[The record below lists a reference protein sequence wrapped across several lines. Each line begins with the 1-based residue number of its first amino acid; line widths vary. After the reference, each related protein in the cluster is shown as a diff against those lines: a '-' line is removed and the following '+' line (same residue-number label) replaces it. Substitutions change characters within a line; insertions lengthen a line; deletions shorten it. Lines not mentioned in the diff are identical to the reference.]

1 MESTWFEELTP
12 EQAGE
17 VSGLLGAV
25 EAADGVAP
33 VGEAVVLRLRP
44 GARGSAH
51 LLARVDGVLAGY
63 LHLDVFGD
71 ADGNKVAELA
81 VHPEHRRRGTAT
93 ALLAAA
99 QERVALLGDAPLR
112 VWAHGGRPEQE
123 ALAAK
128 LGHRKVRELL
138 RLRRPLDAGLP
149 SPVLPEGVRLRSFVP
164 GRDEAAVVYVNHR
177 AFSWHPEQG
186 AMSIEDVRHKEEEPW
201 FDPAGFLLA
210 VDAEERLLG
219 FHWTKVHSATL
230 GEVYVVGVDP
240 GAQGGGLGKA
250 LTLAGL
256 AHLRDAGLTEVMLYV
271 EADNA
276 AALAV
281 YTRLGFARWD
291 SDAQY
296 AR

>member
-1 MESTWFEELTP
+1 MELTWFEELSP
-12 EQAGE
+12 EQAEE
-17 VSGLLGAV
+17 VSGLLGAA

-44 GARGSAH
+44 DARGSRH
-51 LLARVDGVLAGY
+51 LLARAGETLVGY

-71 ADGNKVAELA
+71 SDGNEVAELA
-81 VHPEHRRRGTAT
+81 VHPDHRRRGHGT
-93 ALLAAA
+93 ALVEA
-99 QERVALLGDAPLR
+99 VADRAKPLR
-112 VWAHGGRPEQE
+112 VWSHGGHPGAE

-128 LGHRKVRELL
+128 LGYRKVRELL
-138 RLRRPLDAGLP
+138 RLRRALDADLP
-149 SPVLPEGVRLRSFVP
+149 RPVLPDGVTLRSFVP

-177 AFSWHPEQG
+177 AFAWHPEQG
-186 AMSIEDVRHKEEEPW
+186 AMSIEDVRQKEEQPW

-210 VDAEERLLG
+210 VDADGRLLG
-219 FHWTKVHSATL
+219 FHWTKVHTAEL

-240 GAQGGGLGKA
+240 DAQGGGLGKA
-250 LTLAGL
+250 ITLAGL
-256 AHLRDAGLTEVMLYV
+256 AHLRDAGLAEVMLYV

-281 YTRLGFARWD
+281 YNRLGFTRWD
-291 SDAQY
+291 SDVQY

>member
-1 MESTWFEELTP
+1 MESSWFEELSP
-12 EQAGE
+12 AQADE
-17 VSGLLGAV
+17 VTGLLRA
-25 EAADGVAP
+25 AQDADGVAP

-51 LLARVDGVLAGY
+51 LLARVDGALVGY

-81 VHPEHRRRGTAT
+81 VHPAHRRRGHGA
-93 ALLAAA
+93 ALLAAVA
-99 QERVALLGDAPLR
+99 ERAEPLR
-112 VWAHGGRPEQE
+112 VWAHGGRPDQE

-128 LGHRKVRELL
+128 LGYRKVRELL
-138 RLRRPLDAGLP
+138 RLRRPLDADLP

-177 AFSWHPEQG
+177 AFAWHPEQG
-186 AMSIEDVRHKEEEPW
+186 AMSIEDVRDKEGEPW
-201 FDPAGFLLA
+201 FDATGFLLA

-240 GAQGGGLGKA
+240 DAQGGGLGKA

-256 AHLRDAGLTEVMLYV
+256 AHLRAAGLAEVMLYV
-271 EADNA
+271 ESDNA

-281 YTRLGFARWD
+281 YNRLGFTRWD

>member
-1 MESTWFEELTP
+1 MESTWSEELSP
-12 EQAGE
+12 EQADE
-17 VSGLLGAV
+17 VRALLSAA

-33 VGEAVVLRLRP
+33 VGEQVVLRLRP
-44 GARGSAH
+44 GARGSGH
-51 LLARVDGVLAGY
+51 LLAREGGALVGY
-63 LHLDVFGD
+63 LHLDLFGD
-71 ADGNKVAELA
+71 AEDNKVAELA
-81 VHPEHRRRGTAT
+81 VHPDHRRRGVGA
-93 ALLAAA
+93 ALVEAAA
-99 QERVALLGDAPLR
+99 GRAEPLR
-112 VWAHGGRPEQE
+112 IWSHGGHPGAR

-128 LGHRKVRELL
+128 LGYRKVRELL
-138 RLRRPLDAGLP
+138 RLRRPLDGELP
-149 SPVLPEGVRLRSFVP
+149 GPRLPEGVRLRAFEP

-186 AMSIEDVRHKEEEPW
+186 AMSIEDVREKEQEPW
-201 FDPAGFLLA
+201 FDAGGFLLA

-219 FHWTKVHSATL
+219 FHWTKVHTPRL

-240 GAQGGGLGKA
+240 DAQGGGLGKA

-256 AHLRDAGLTEVMLYV
+256 AHLRESGLSEVMLYV

-281 YTRLGFARWD
+281 YTRLGFTRWD

-296 AR
+296 AK